1 MDGGPNWS
9 PVSTAPGMPAV
20 SWVYPAALTVVR
32 PEAEPRREYGGAGCL
47 VRADRLAG
55 EPTRTSAYPSAFTS
69 PTLIDWPNMSPF
81 SAVPGTPAVS
91 WW

>member
-1 MDGGPNWS
+1 MDGGAELVAGLDGPGDARRVLG
-9 PVSTAPGMPAV
+9 VSGGLDGGQTGGG
-20 SWVYPAALTVVR
+20 AAQ
-32 PEAEPRREYGGAGCL
+32 EYGGAGCL

-69 PTLIDWPNMSPF
+69 PTLMDWPNMSPF